1 MLTQLGAILLPALL
15 FLRRKHPDLRG
26 ALCWR
31 PIPVDGAL
39 ALGIRLTG
47 WGVAV
52 LLLELVSLALGPA
65 PAAEGWSRCRPPI
78 G

>member
-1 MLTQLGAILLPALL
+1 MLTQSGAILLPALL

-31 PIPVDGAL
+31 PIPADGAL

-47 WGVAV
+47 
-52 LLLELVSLALGPA
+52 
-65 PAAEGWSRCRPPI
+65 
-78 G
+78 